1 MSIVI
6 NTTSDIEELV
16 STYKAKNKT
25 IAFVPTMGGLHA
37 GHLSLVD
44 KAKDNADIVVVSI
57 FVNPT
62 QFGENEDFEKYPNT
76 FENDKKLL
84 NEKGVDVI
92 FAPTKNEI
100 YPQGVSSDID
110 PGQIANILCGA
121 SRPGHFKGVVQV
133 VKRLFDIV
141 EPDVAVFGEK
151 DYQQLLVI
159 KNMVSNYGLDINILS
174 VPIARE
180 KNGLAMSTRNKYL
193 SSEEFDLASNIYK
206 NLIQTKDNI
215 KSGKS
220 ISKSKKGAIDFLEDM
235 GKVDYFEILDAN
247 TLSEIT
253 DTTKKI
259 AILCAVFI
267 GSTRLIDNLIFDK

>member
-1 MSIVI
+1 MQIFNNVVDLQ
-6 NTTSDIEELV
+6 TTLNSWRD
-16 STYKAKNKT
+16 KGNK

-44 KAKDNADIVVVSI
+44 SARYNADIVVVSI

-110 PGQIANILCGA
+110 PGQITNILCGA

>member
-110 PGQIANILCGA
+110 PGQITNILCGA

-206 NLIQTKDNI
+206 NLIQTKDNVE
-215 KSGKS
+215 SGKS
-220 ISKSKKGAIDFLEDM
+220 ILKSKEGAIDFLEDM